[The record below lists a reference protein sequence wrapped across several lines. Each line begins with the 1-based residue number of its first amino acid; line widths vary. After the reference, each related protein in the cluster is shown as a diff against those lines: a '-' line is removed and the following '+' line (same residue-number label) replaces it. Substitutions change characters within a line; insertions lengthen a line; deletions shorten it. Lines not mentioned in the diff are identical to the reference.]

1 MKPQPLPPVA
11 RTEPGPVDAAG
22 WRRFAILMLLLIG
35 GGGALFYWYAL
46 PRKVDFHEVRPRLMS
61 LEINGPGLLD
71 AINRVVVTSRIQ
83 GFLKVIEVD
92 RNDPV
97 KRGQVLARLE
107 SVDLENQL
115 AAAQAEA
122 SAAERGVGE
131 AQSERARVQ
140 AGFDK
145 AKIEFERRTTLAR
158 TNAISPAELTNAES
172 AFRQAEADLAR
183 ADAGIERAK
192 AQVLAKQ
199 ANVKVLEA
207 RLGEATIA
215 SPLDGVVISR
225 ERNPGDLLLPGAN
238 LMQVVELSTIII
250 SARFDESARATI
262 KVGQPAR
269 IRLAADPGHL
279 LTGRVLRLSR
289 QVDQE
294 TREFTAD
301 ITLDALPESWAMG
314 QRANVAV
321 EAQSPAL
328 AIGVPETFVTRRDG
342 RAGVWLAKG
351 GRAAWTP
358 VVLGY
363 VSGSNI
369 EVTRGLAAGD
379 VVLAPAGRYA
389 FEPVTL
395 GTRVE

>member
-1 MKPQPLPPVA
+1 MKPQPPPLA
-11 RTEPGPVDAAG
+11 ATDHSAG
-22 WRRFAILMLLLIG
+22 WRRLAFALLLAALA
-35 GGGALFYWYAL
+35 GGAIGYWYVV
-46 PRKVDFHEVRPRLMS
+46 PVKVPWQQVQPRLMS

-83 GFLKVIEVD
+83 GFLKSIEAD
-92 RNDPV
+92 RNDVV
-97 KRGQVLARLE
+97 KRGQVLALLE
-107 SVDLENQL
+107 SVDLLNQL

-122 SAAERGVGE
+122 TAAARGISE
-131 AQSERARVQ
+131 AESERARAK
-140 AGFDK
+140 AGYDR
-145 AKIEFERRTTLAR
+145 AKIEFERRSSLAR
-158 TNAISPAELTNAES
+158 SNVISPAELTTAES
-172 AFRQAEADLAR
+172 NYLQAEADMAR

-192 AQVLAKQ
+192 AQLLSKQ

-207 RLGEATIA
+207 KLAEATIV

-250 SARFDESARATI
+250 SARFDESARSTV
-262 KVGQPAR
+262 KPGQPAR
-269 IRLAADPGHL
+269 IRFAADPNRVW
-279 LTGRVLRLSR
+279 TGKVLRLSR

-328 AIGVPETFVTRRDG
+328 TIGVPETFVTRRDG
-342 RAGVWLAKG
+342 RPGVWLARN
-351 GRAAWTP
+351 GRATWVP
-358 VVLGY
+358 VTLGY
-363 VSGSNI
+363 VSGTNI
-369 EVTRGLAAGD
+369 EVTRGLKAGD
-379 VVLAPAGRYA
+379 AVLSPAGRYP
-389 FEPVTL
+389 FEPVQL
-395 GTRVE
+395 GAQLP